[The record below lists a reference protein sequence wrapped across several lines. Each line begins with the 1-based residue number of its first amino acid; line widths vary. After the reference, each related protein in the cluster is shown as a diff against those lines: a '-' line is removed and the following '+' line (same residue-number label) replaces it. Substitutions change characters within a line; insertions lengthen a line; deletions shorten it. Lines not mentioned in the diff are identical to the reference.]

1 VWNIVFYEEFVCS
14 TVVKV
19 NIQTDSFTKMITDTE
34 MFGDV
39 VIVWNNRYLC
49 KSVSITTKVV
59 SFNLAREEF
68 VCSTVVKVNIQT
80 DSLMN
85 NR

>member
-1 VWNIVFYEEFVCS
+1 
-14 TVVKV
+14 
-19 NIQTDSFTKMITDTE
+19 MITDTE

-59 SFNLAREEF
+59 SFNLARAE
-68 VCSTVVKVNIQT
+68 VCSIQCYMISLSVDNGVKY
-80 DSLMN
+80 N
-85 NR
+85 NPNHEMFISTQQL